1 MLTIRAE
8 VLKDKKR
15 MDGTYNVKVRFI
27 KDKRVKRIST
37 NLFATDDDLT
47 TDSKLKEESIIKQEA
62 DCLVLHYRMLFTSM
76 HLDSENYDVD
86 EIVNRLLNKD
96 ETDKPID
103 FIAFSK
109 NWIST

>member
-37 NLFATDDDLT
+37 NLFATNDDLT
-47 TDSKLKEESIIKQEA
+47 IDSMPPS
-62 DCLVLHYRMLFTSM
+62 
-76 HLDSENYDVD
+76 
-86 EIVNRLLNKD
+86 LL
-96 ETDKPID
+96 P
-103 FIAFSK
+103 
-109 NWIST
+109 

>member
-1 MLTIRAE
+1 
-8 VLKDKKR
+8 
-15 MDGTYNVKVRFI
+15 
-27 KDKRVKRIST
+27 
-37 NLFATDDDLT
+37 
-47 TDSKLKEESIIKQEA
+47 
-62 DCLVLHYRMLFTSM
+62 M